1 MIGYSNKEYAAKID
15 LLFKENSIP
24 GKGEKMAAYMKH
36 NFDFYGLHSSLRREV
51 QSKFIADYGLPKIE
65 DLKEVIQR
73 LFEFSHREHQYFAI
87 ELAYKLTGK
96 IDPLFIDTIEYMIVN
111 KSWWDTVDF
120 VASSIAGK
128 FLRIHS
134 ELIPSKTDTW
144 SKTDNL
150 WLNRTTILFQLKYK
164 DSTNTRLLTRYIEA
178 QQQSKEFFIR
188 KAIGWSLR
196 QYSKTN
202 KIWVKEFVES
212 HTLSGLS
219 VREAT
224 KYLD

>member
-1 MIGYSNKEYAAKID
+1 MTAKEYATRID
-15 LLFKENSIP
+15 ILFKENSIP
-24 GKGEKMAAYMKH
+24 EKGKKMAAYMKY
-36 NFDFYGLHSSLRREV
+36 NFIFYGLYSSFRREI
-51 QSKFIADYGLPKIE
+51 QHKFIADYGLPTIE
-65 DLKEVIQR
+65 DLQEVIQC
-73 LFEFSHREHQYFAI
+73 LFKFPHRENQYFAI
-87 ELAYKLTGK
+87 ELADKS
-96 IDPLFIDTIEYMIVN
+96 IREMDASFIDTIEYMIVN

-128 FLRIHS
+128 FLKS
-134 ELIPSKTDTW
+134 YSGFVPSKTDTW

-164 DSTNTRLLTRYIEA
+164 DLTDTQLLARYIEA
-178 QQQSKEFFIR
+178 HQTSNEFFIR

-202 KIWVKEFVES
+202 KNWVKEFVAS
-212 HTLSGLS
+212 HILSGLS